1 MKKFYLFLL
10 VVLMASMSLPAQ
22 VAFLKLEETYSAE
35 ADGRQ
40 HPELNAY
47 NWFKTTYE
55 DQSKGTIISMTDVLA
70 ITPENYKVL
79 WINVDRNINI
89 GTFDALFSQDVRDA
103 ITNYVK
109 AGGNLYLSTHATRI
123 IGPDYINRASY
134 PSFAENNAFAKG
146 SDHWK
151 VIASN
156 GARGGDNSHSIYTL
170 LISNHK
176 EVVGESN
183 RFYMQYGGGGDKP
196 RSDRN
201 CIWDVHGSEGEINS
215 FQNDNSC
222 HILGSFGHNDYVSV
236 VGIAEFYPKNDF
248 KGTVITNGLAACS
261 FAEANVNKDCVQYLT
276 KGILDYLSKRATAT
290 WTTAPKANPVIKD
303 EEDVTV
309 TPGTNCTVT
318 VATSDPNI
326 ANYNEGHIYYN
337 FFGNVTFTATATGDG
352 VNIPKNVVLYPEVR
366 TVTGGESDAGY
377 GYVLPYSLKALKEY
391 TGADATLGYPDYL
404 AAKWF
409 YDHYIDPNRTAE
421 NNYGNGRFVAKDD
434 IPADNSVM
442 RVLWFNMDRAGYA
455 QNDFENEFINT
466 DFKTNLITYAKNGGN
481 IFLTKQTCRLSKDM
495 GRAYWYPIRFANGGI
510 SSNSDDWYITANF
523 RLSEQDVDQSKHA
536 AFKYMGDPTTEAGGY
551 GWKMLSTEADQRTD
565 NNTVWEDWGTYGI
578 SASTTNKE
586 RLTTFQEGMHNCR
599 ILAGFGHT
607 RALDAAGMVELLP
620 YGSFNG
626 TIIALGLSAYQWT
639 STNTAIA
646 NVQNLTK
653 GVLRYLF
660 FVDPRVPGCDNCFYY
675 ISE

>member
-1 MKKFYLFLL
+1 M
-10 VVLMASMSLPAQ
+10 
-22 VAFLKLEETYSAE
+22 
-35 ADGRQ
+35 
-40 HPELNAY
+40 
-47 NWFKTTYE
+47 
-55 DQSKGTIISMTDVLA
+55 
-70 ITPENYKVL
+70 
-79 WINVDRNINI
+79 
-89 GTFDALFSQDVRDA
+89 
-103 ITNYVK
+103 
-109 AGGNLYLSTHATRI
+109 
-123 IGPDYINRASY
+123 
-134 PSFAENNAFAKG
+134 
-146 SDHWK
+146 
-151 VIASN
+151 
-156 GARGGDNSHSIYTL
+156 
-170 LISNHK
+170 
-176 EVVGESN
+176 
-183 RFYMQYGGGGDKP
+183 
-196 RSDRN
+196 
-201 CIWDVHGSEGEINS
+201 
-215 FQNDNSC
+215 
-222 HILGSFGHNDYVSV
+222 
-236 VGIAEFYPKNDF
+236 
-248 KGTVITNGLAACS
+248 
-261 FAEANVNKDCVQYLT
+261 NKDCVQYLT